1 MSGRVVRIAAI
12 AAIAIAPHGVRGD
25 ITASSRSEETGR
37 EALAPSPKDG
47 TPAGGHNDGD
57 DGGSTIGQVSDVAS

>member
-1 MSGRVVRIAAI
+1 MSGRVVRIAT
-12 AAIAIAPHGVRGD
+12 IAIAPHRVGGE